1 MLIISA
7 LDLLYPAGVPQ
18 PFLSHA
24 LPLQQHSIMG
34 QPFIEL
40 RHRAPD
46 SRVRLPYPL
55 GSPMDQQQNPHSQ
68 QGVQAGMSGM
78 DLLYQHQ
85 GLAAHQQPHQ
95 PPLGHHGNMSQG
107 GDAGLP
113 GGDGM
118 EEHLEGEDSAVK
130 DLEDV
135 EVKDL
140 VDLNLNLDPEDGR
153 KSSLL
158 ARVSLCVCVRGL
170 IPGHSDLGLNILII
184 PVD

>member
-1 MLIISA
+1 MLIMSV
-7 LDLLYPAGVPQ
+7 LTRFLSAGVPQ
-18 PFLSHA
+18 PFLPHA
-24 LPLQQHSIMG
+24 LPPQQHSIMG

-55 GSPMDQQQNPHSQ
+55 GGPMEQQLNPHGQ

-85 GLAAHQQPHQ
+85 GLVAHPHQQHQ

-153 KSSLL
+153 KSSP
-158 ARVSLCVCVRGL
+158 VVCVCVCVCVCVHG
-170 IPGHSDLGLNILII
+170 
-184 PVD
+184 

>member
-1 MLIISA
+1 
-7 LDLLYPAGVPQ
+7 
-18 PFLSHA
+18 
-24 LPLQQHSIMG
+24 MG

-46 SRVRLPYPL
+46 SRVRLPYPM
-55 GSPMDQQQNPHSQ
+55 GGPMEQQQQNPHSQ
-68 QGVQAGMSGM
+68 QGVQAAMSGM

-85 GLAAHQQPHQ
+85 GLVAHQHQHQ

-107 GDAGLP
+107 GDTGLP

-158 ARVSLCVCVRGL
+158 AICVR
-170 IPGHSDLGLNILII
+170 
-184 PVD
+184 V